1 MPEKKNNII
10 TFRTTEETREKLEEY
25 ANLNKWSISKA
36 IEEIVLEYFGDEMD
50 IERIEN
56 IEAKEAAKIVNAI
69 EERKVKTMAELL
81 RYCIENNLYETFM
94 RGNEIYTTILKEFNI
109 EN

>member
-25 ANLNKWSISKA
+25 ANLNKWSISK
-36 IEEIVLEYFGDEMD
+36 
-50 IERIEN
+50 
-56 IEAKEAAKIVNAI
+56 AI

-94 RGNEIYTTILKEFNI
+94 RGNEIYTTILKESSI